1 MGDLEL
7 LLPELITNTPDLS
20 THRIRLQGTLQQ
32 RLPSIP
38 GHGVE
43 KFFMSNRAEEAA
55 AMAQAIGI
63 AFEED
68 RQRNIIM
75 RAKSRAEDRI
85 AQRYA
90 EGRY

>member
-1 MGDLEL
+1 MDDLEL
-7 LLPELITNTPDLS
+7 LLPELLLNTPDLS
-20 THRIRLQGTLQQ
+20 TAQIRIQGNYEQ

-38 GHGVE
+38 GVGVE
-43 KFFMSNRAEEAA
+43 KFFMSSREEEAA
-55 AMAQAIGI
+55 AIAQAMGI

-68 RQRNIIM
+68 RQRAIIM
-75 RAKSRAEDRI
+75 RAKSRAEDRV

>member
-1 MGDLEL
+1 MDDLDL
-7 LLPELITNTPDLS
+7 LLPELVANTPDLS
-20 THRIRLQGTLQQ
+20 AERIRLQGTLQQ
-32 RLPSIP
+32 RLPSVP
-38 GHGVE
+38 GLGVE
-43 KFFMSNRAEEAA
+43 SFFMGDRSAEAA

-75 RAKSRAEDRI
+75 RAKSRAEDRL

>member
-1 MGDLEL
+1 MDDLEL
-7 LLPELITNTPDLS
+7 LLPELLLNTPDLS
-20 THRIRLQGTLQQ
+20 TAQIRIQGNYAQ

-38 GHGVE
+38 GLGVE
-43 KFFMSNRAEEAA
+43 RFFMSSREEEAA
-55 AMAQAIGI
+55 AIAQAIGI

-68 RQRNIIM
+68 RQRAIIM
-75 RAKSRAEDRI
+75 RAKSRAEDRV